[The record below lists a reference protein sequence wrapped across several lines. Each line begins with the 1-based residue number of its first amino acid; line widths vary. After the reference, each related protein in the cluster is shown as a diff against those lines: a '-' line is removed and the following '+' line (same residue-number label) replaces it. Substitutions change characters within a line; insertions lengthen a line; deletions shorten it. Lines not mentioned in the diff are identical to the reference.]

1 MKYHPVVVC
10 FNRFMVSSSK
20 VNYALENF
28 DHKVGLQKSP
38 LSPSKLRKNP
48 NFYPKLREKDEHRTK
63 YLMKNFSSVATP
75 GAS

>member
-10 FNRFMVSSSK
+10 FNQFMVSSSK

-38 LSPSKLRKNP
+38 FPPQLRKNP
-48 NFYPKLREKDEHRTK
+48 NFYPKWRE
-63 YLMKNFSSVATP
+63 
-75 GAS
+75 